1 MEELLRR
8 FAQEFVDADGWI
20 RILNAGWIED
30 TLDLELEILFY
41 PEAELE
47 TWHLSCSGVVK
58 ASVSFEG
65 TEILGLALESP
76 LLKPYTEPE
85 VDLMFSENECTPAFL
100 LGVVCS
106 SCVELFGTAAYVSDF
121 MNQKATING
130 IVSSRYGLLGRFPES
145 VATRILEFLKDQPI
159 SINALEG
166 RPPRRRDG
174 QKFVGYPPLKVLEI
188 GSSYV
193 IAEQFSARQ
202 Q

>member
-41 PEAELE
+41 PDAELE

-100 LGVVCS
+100 LG
-106 SCVELFGTAAYVSDF
+106 G
-121 MNQKATING
+121 
-130 IVSSRYGLLGRFPES
+130 GLLQLRRAFWHS
-145 VATRILEFLKDQPI
+145 RLRIGLHEPKGD
-159 SINALEG
+159 
-166 RPPRRRDG
+166 
-174 QKFVGYPPLKVLEI
+174 Y
-188 GSSYV
+188 
-193 IAEQFSARQ
+193 
-202 Q
+202 